1 MKKTEAQLYEARDS
15 RRASSIFTHCDGGE
29 GYDENCTCDGEEAHV
44 RRYIWDFEADE
55 FWEADYYTM
64 TLFEARSF
72 LPRALIDGLAAEYDK
87 ASA

>member
-1 MKKTEAQLYEARDS
+1 MKEHR
-15 RRASSIFTHCDGGE
+15 
-29 GYDENCTCDGEEAHV
+29 HV
-44 RRYIWDFEADE
+44 NMWFPDTND